1 MLLTYTIL
9 YYTISYM
16 DILKVIILFAGHPAL
31 TIAKNYISALIN
43 FLHNY
48 TILGYI
54 NG

>member
-1 MLLTYTIL
+1 
-9 YYTISYM
+9 M
-16 DILKVIILFAGHPAL
+16 DILKVIILFAGPPAL

-43 FLHNY
+43 FLNNY

>member
-1 MLLTYTIL
+1 
-9 YYTISYM
+9 M
-16 DILKVIILFAGHPAL
+16 DILKVIILFAGPPASSLQPPAL